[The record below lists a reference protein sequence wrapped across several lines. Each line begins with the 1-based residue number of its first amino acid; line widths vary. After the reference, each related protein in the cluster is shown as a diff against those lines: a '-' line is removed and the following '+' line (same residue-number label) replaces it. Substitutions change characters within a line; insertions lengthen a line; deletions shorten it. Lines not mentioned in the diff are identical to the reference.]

1 MVYIVNTMTLAVLFQ
16 VNGRAKI
23 NKAELIGLILN
34 RRRLLVQMMINIE
47 IACAIYSQ
55 TLVQAVVVTSAE
67 TAPEDVAITEMTES
81 FSQVFET
88 ATGGMWTQMQI
99 IIY

>member
-23 NKAELIGLILN
+23 DKAELIGLIN

-67 TAPEDVAITEMTES
+67 TAPEDVAITEMTEIS

-99 IIY
+99 IMY